1 MAEFCMCF
9 SPRHGANKPN
19 KQIKTAKGICLQV
32 SVAGIPPKLGQRR
45 FASFKASH
53 GQLAA
58 RCERKQ
64 FLYLLS
70 ATFPVTARMKPKV
83 G

>member
-1 MAEFCMCF
+1 MGF

-32 SVAGIPPKLGQRR
+32 TPKLGQRR
-45 FASFKASH
+45 FASFKAWH

-58 RCERKQ
+58 GCERKQ
-64 FLYLLS
+64 FLYLKETTYDL
-70 ATFPVTARMKPKV
+70 V
-83 G
+83 

>member
-1 MAEFCMCF
+1 MCF

-32 SVAGIPPKLGQRR
+32 SAAGIPPKLGQRR
-45 FASFKASH
+45 FASFKAWH

-58 RCERKQ
+58 GCERKQ
-64 FLYLLS
+64 FLYLKETTYDL
-70 ATFPVTARMKPKV
+70 V
-83 G
+83 

>member
-1 MAEFCMCF
+1 MCF
-9 SPRHGANKPN
+9 SPRHGANKPS

-64 FLYLLS
+64 FLYLKE
-70 ATFPVTARMKPKV
+70 ATYDLV
-83 G
+83 